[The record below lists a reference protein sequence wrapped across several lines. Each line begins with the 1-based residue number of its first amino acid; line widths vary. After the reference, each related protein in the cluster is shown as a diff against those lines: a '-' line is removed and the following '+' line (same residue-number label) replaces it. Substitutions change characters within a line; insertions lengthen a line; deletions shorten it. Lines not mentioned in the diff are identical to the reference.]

1 MIDISK
7 NEEESKYYVT
17 DIKVNENEMII
28 SYGDG
33 REVHEKYTL
42 HNLNF
47 YRLRMIKQ
55 ANEGIDYAYSVI
67 AKDSFKIYAKRF
79 LAMLAGIIGSVVTL
93 NIDIHV
99 IMKIIIIVLMLL
111 GEGLYYF
118 YNEIYL
124 YLLSEDL
131 DEVEALNYYL
141 SNIDKFK
148 YYDKDE
154 GEDGY
159 ILPIE
164 DLEKYHITKN
174 MLEQIVF
181 NVVKFREEGVDYK
194 DMKLTYKSSED
205 KSMV

>member
-79 LAMLAGIIGSVVTL
+79 LAMLAGIIGSVVT
-93 NIDIHV
+93 
-99 IMKIIIIVLMLL
+99 IIIIVLMLL